1 VTDRRTSP
9 GPVAADDHV
18 SQMGVR
24 AAFSQSRPIRT
35 PPGAV
40 VGFSTRVS
48 TAWRLVSGP
57 DRCATQTG
65 SERLHRHRCLSVRMH
80 RRDICSTAS
89 IEQLPRVLV
98 SLAGEARAGAG
109 AYPDPANRRADDHES
124 SSRESAETHCRFGLD
139 PAACDDRPGGPRS
152 VWAPRRVRGGG
163 IPLTA
168 WDEFLVPSCA
178 EPSSV
183 PKSRARERAKPTHTI
198 LASMRLRSRTSSRS
212 PRLWARRAGSG
223 RSSGSRRGGD
233 SWTNLS
239 ALFRVDVCGGP
250 GSRWRGLGEVG
261 RLGSSEWLR
270 DGLGG
275 ARRPGGMDSPWA
287 LSDRPA

>member
-1 VTDRRTSP
+1 MCVIRPPATFDRNSTSVTDRRTST

-24 AAFSQSRPIRT
+24 AAFSQSRPVRT

-40 VGFSTRVS
+40 GGFSTRVS

-109 AYPDPANRRADDHES
+109 AYPDPANRRADDHDEQSRERRDPLPVWIRSSSLRRPIRSPRDCRIARRERQS
-124 SSRESAETHCRFGLD
+124 SSRLSRVVESQQLA
-139 PAACDDRPGGPRS
+139 S
-152 VWAPRRVRGGG
+152 PRRR
-163 IPLTA
+163 
-168 WDEFLVPSCA
+168 DC
-178 EPSSV
+178 
-183 PKSRARERAKPTHTI
+183 
-198 LASMRLRSRTSSRS
+198 RSGPDCTS
-212 PRLWARRAGSG
+212 GH
-223 RSSGSRRGGD
+223 
-233 SWTNLS
+233 LS
-239 ALFRVDVCGGP
+239 ALADTAR
-250 GSRWRGLGEVG
+250 SSKRWRRSGEIPT
-261 RLGSSEWLR
+261 
-270 DGLGG
+270 
-275 ARRPGGMDSPWA
+275 AC
-287 LSDRPA
+287 

>member
-1 VTDRRTSP
+1 VLRSHNPGLSARRP
-9 GPVAADDHV
+9 APLWVLNNG
-18 SQMGVR
+18 
-24 AAFSQSRPIRT
+24 SRPRGGSSQDLT
-35 PPGAV
+35 AAPRKPAVSDFTDTGTERAHAPPRHLLDRIDRASSRASS
-40 VGFSTRVS
+40 F
-48 TAWRLVSGP
+48 RL
-57 DRCATQTG
+57 Q
-65 SERLHRHRCLSVRMH
+65 
-80 RRDICSTAS
+80 
-89 IEQLPRVLV
+89 
-98 SLAGEARAGAG
+98 GEARAGAG

-168 WDEFLVPSCA
+168 WDEELVPSCA